1 VSAQP
6 RPQPGSPTLRGQLY
20 RLSDL
25 LASRETEVRAIREA
39 AQEAFAL
46 HQRDRREQGIVSL
59 LLRNLLSDAAR
70 GRDALDRAYYA
81 RQITSAVDRL

>member
-1 VSAQP
+1 MSAQP
-6 RPQPGSPTLRGQLY
+6 RPQPGPPTLRGQLY

-25 LASRETEVRAIREA
+25 LASPHAGVQAIREA

-46 HQRDRREQGIVSL
+46 YEQDGKELGILSL

-70 GRDALDRAYYA
+70 GHDALDRPYYA